1 MAKERRYMDIF
12 KKYAKNIK
20 EDRAAKKVAK
30 KQAKAAARTT
40 SQSTPTPQA
49 PAPLPV
55 APAPIRAPP
64 AAPGGQPLPT
74 SLIFGLILIVIIAVV
89 AFFAVSWLLPQL
101 GTSEFSIFG
110 MAAPGG
116 SGGGGLLQTITT
128 IIGIETTPVSGEK
141 AITPTYTGA
150 TTPYYAFR
158 IKEVKSIPTVG
169 LMQVLEKEILGT
181 TFRVTSVAE
190 NTGDKKANN
199 LFMFVAPGIP
209 DSFCKTGTDDILKPR
224 IYDVSNTESCDTTYV
239 DEEGTAIG
247 IGEINNSCSWI
258 FDLEK
263 SQRTQKTCKLRFACQ
278 MGGHG
283 CWCDFEEDGTTIDWE
298 NCGVFNQGYTP
309 KLNVFLVGPYVSTT
323 RLDVQFIDSEY
334 FRLLDIHQAPT
345 SIQLPIRSK
354 NSWGAISM
362 WIDAGYETRQPI
374 ISGQNE
380 VFLFRLQFENPQKGI
395 LLTSPDTEIASGMI
409 AKILETV
416 TIRDVYEKVY
426 GSIKDNQFRSD
437 LYFLIPTV
445 MVPTNKKTGN
455 IYCGD
460 EIKSNF
466 CSENYDIEEFK
477 KVKEDYCKAAEIV
490 DTYKGSTQSK
500 YTICKFI
507 EPGESIGTSGNGVDL
522 KNCFGKCEYFL
533 NVPLLDPGI
542 NRETFII
549 RADLLY
555 YYTDVKPFTGITTVS
570 EIGTGV

>member
-1 MAKERRYMDIF
+1 MAKESRYMAIF
-12 KKYAKNIK
+12 NKYANKRK
-20 EDRAAKKVAK
+20 EKKAAKKAGK
-30 KQAKAAARTT
+30 EAARAAA
-40 SQSTPTPQA
+40 QSNPTPQA
-49 PAPLPV
+49 PTPLPQ

-64 AAPGGQPLPT
+64 TAPGGQPLPT
-74 SLIFGLILIVIIAVV
+74 SLIFGLILIVVIAIV

-101 GTSEFSIFG
+101 GTSEFSLFG

-116 SGGGGLLQTITT
+116 SGGGGLLQVITS
-128 IIGIETTPVSGEK
+128 IIGYETQPVSGEK
-141 AITPTYTGA
+141 AIAPTYTGA

-199 LFMFVAPGIP
+199 LFMFVTPGIP
-209 DSFCKTGTDDILKPR
+209 DSFCESGTDGLLKPR
-224 IYDVSNTESCDTTYV
+224 VYDVPNTESCDTTYV
-239 DEEGTAIG
+239 DEEGIALG
-247 IGEINNSCSWI
+247 IGDINNSCSWI

-263 SQRTQKTCKLRFACQ
+263 SQRVQKTCKLRFACQ

-283 CWCDFEEDGTTIDWE
+283 CWCDIGDDGVIDWE

-323 RLDVQFIDSEY
+323 RLDVQFIDSDY

-362 WIDAGYETRQPI
+362 WLDAGYETRQPI

-380 VFLFRLQFENPQKGI
+380 VFLFRLQFENPQGGI
-395 LLTSPDTEIASGMI
+395 LMTSPDTEIASGMI
-409 AKILETV
+409 AKTLETV

-426 GSIKDNQFRSD
+426 GAIGDDQFRSD

-477 KVKEDYCKAAEIV
+477 EVKEDYCKAAEFV

-500 YTICKFI
+500 YTICKFM
-507 EPGESIGTSGNGVDL
+507 EPEESTGTSGKGVDL

-555 YYTDVKPFTGITTVS
+555 YYTDVKPFIGITTVS
-570 EIGTGV
+570 EIGTGVE